1 MEQEKQKLHVYLMA
15 MGLLKSN
22 SHLTKKQ
29 LELLLATD
37 SEKFSYMFF
46 PIDSELDESTNTRI
60 EHMKDIIEAYRICYT
75 HLLSLYE
82 RPAPAI

>member
-22 SHLTKKQ
+22 SHLSRKQ

-46 PIDSELDESTNTRI
+46 PTDSENNESSNIRI
-60 EHMKDIIEAYRICYT
+60 EHIKDIFEAYRICYT
-75 HLLSLYE
+75 HLLSLFDVC
-82 RPAPAI
+82 

>member
-1 MEQEKQKLHVYLMA
+1 MEEEQKLHVYLIA
-15 MGLLKSN
+15 IGLLKSN

-46 PIDSELDESTNTRI
+46 PTEPGDNIEMCNRELRI
-60 EHMKDIIEAYRICYT
+60 RDIMLAYQLCYN
-75 HLLSLYE
+75 HLLSLYVE
-82 RPAPAI
+82 STPIN

>member
-46 PIDSELDESTNTRI
+46 PTDPGLDESTNTRI
-60 EHMKDIIEAYRICYT
+60 EHIKDIFEAYRICYT
-75 HLLSLYE
+75 HLLSLYDVC
-82 RPAPAI
+82 

>member
-1 MEQEKQKLHVYLMA
+1 MEEQKLHVYLMA
-15 MGLLKSN
+15 IGLLKTN

-46 PIDSELDESTNTRI
+46 PTEPGDTVEMCNRELHIR
-60 EHMKDIIEAYRICYT
+60 DIMLAYQLCYN
-75 HLLSLYE
+75 HLLSLYVKST
-82 RPAPAI
+82 PVN